1 MRTVI
6 QVLGMVFYPL
16 IVHLLIKLDAV
27 WLAVFGLVV
36 TSAVYFLLVMSVR
49 RDTGAHRAWIGLY
62 LALVALGMVNLLTD
76 THYALFVP
84 PVVINLA
91 IGLMFAISLRPTAT
105 PLVEQMMR
113 FEYGGQAPPAPVAR
127 YARRLTWVW
136 VGYFV
141 AVAALSVLLAIA
153 APLETWSLFV
163 NVLSYVFAIL
173 LVIAQFLYRYLR
185 YRRYGVF
192 MPWDTL
198 RGMARLPWRGAPP

>member
-1 MRTVI
+1 
-6 QVLGMVFYPL
+6 MVFYPL
-16 IVHLLIKLDAV
+16 IVHLLIELDAV

-36 TSAVYFLLVMSVR
+36 TSAVYFFLVMGVR
-49 RDTGAHRAWIGLY
+49 RATGAHRAWLGLY
-62 LALVALGMVNLLTD
+62 LALVTLGMVNLFTD

-91 IGLMFAISLRPTAT
+91 IGLVFAMSLRRAAT

-127 YARRLTWVW
+127 YARRLTGVW
-136 VGYFV
+136 VGYFA
-141 AVAALSVLLAIA
+141 AVAALSVVLAIA

-163 NVLSYVFAIL
+163 NVLSYVFAIA
-173 LVIAQFLYRYLR
+173 LVITQFLYRFLR

>member
-1 MRTVI
+1 
-6 QVLGMVFYPL
+6 MVFYPL

-36 TSAVYFLLVMSVR
+36 TSAVYFFLVMGVR
-49 RDTGAHRAWIGLY
+49 RATGAHRAWLGLY
-62 LALVALGMVNLLTD
+62 LALVTLGMVNLFTD

-91 IGLMFAISLRPTAT
+91 IGLVFAMSLRRAAT

-113 FEYGGQAPPAPVAR
+113 FEYSGQAPPAPVAR
-127 YARRLTWVW
+127 YARRLTGVW
-136 VGYFV
+136 VGYFA
-141 AVAALSVLLAIA
+141 AVAALSVVLAIA

-163 NVLSYVFAIL
+163 NVLSYVFAIA
-173 LVIAQFLYRYLR
+173 LVITQFLYRFLR

>member
-1 MRTVI
+1 
-6 QVLGMVFYPL
+6 MVFYPL

-36 TSAVYFLLVMSVR
+36 TSAVYFFLVMGVR
-49 RDTGAHRAWIGLY
+49 RATGAHRAWLGLY
-62 LALVALGMVNLLTD
+62 LALVTLGMVNLFTD

-91 IGLMFAISLRPTAT
+91 IGLVFAMSLRRAAT

-127 YARRLTWVW
+127 YARRLTGVW
-136 VGYFV
+136 VGYFA
-141 AVAALSVLLAIA
+141 AVAALSVVLAIA

-163 NVLSYVFAIL
+163 NVLSYVFAIV
-173 LVIAQFLYRYLR
+173 LVIAQFAYRFLR